1 MRMRTSAAVAAVLA
15 VTGATLAW
23 APSASAAPAAAEC
36 VTNPL
41 GTAGLY
47 AEFVEKDSVRHS
59 DSEGAVAVGG
69 DATFGDP
76 KQPSGF
82 SIGHKLTPADLAKL
96 PGGHSLVVGGTLYAN
111 QVVLDNGTGVAGKVV
126 DRSTKGQGFGVD
138 GDKVAEGASPASPVD
153 FGKEFASLRAL
164 STGWAGVAAN
174 GTVAKDGLG
183 LFLTGT
189 DAKLNVFAVAAAD
202 LQKAGAITFKV
213 PAGSSTLVNVLG
225 SSYDMSTA
233 PTYGVYYQ
241 GADGT
246 APVVDDYALA
256 SDAFAGIRSRMLWN
270 FPQAESVKKNYTS
283 WPGTIL
289 APNAKVEMGGT
300 GANGQPYG
308 PGHVNGSVIA
318 EELVTAPGAETHQ
331 MNFTGCLPKTT
342 TTEEVVPPKPPTP
355 TETSVPTPPATPEP
369 TPTESEGGTPE
380 TPGTTGTPETPEASE
395 TPGTPG
401 DSASP
406 SAPGETAGTP
416 DASVTPGASAI
427 PDGATG
433 TPAPSAT
440 PEGDL
445 ATTGSSVGPGV
456 IGAAVA
462 ALLAGGG
469 FLAFAKRRRRA
480 S

>member
-23 APSASAAPAAAEC
+23 VPAASAAPAGADC

-82 SIGHKLTPADLAKL
+82 SIGHKLTGADLAEL

-111 QVVLDNGTGVAGKVV
+111 QVVLDNGTGVAGRVV
-126 DRSTKGQGFGVD
+126 DRSTPGQGFGVD
-138 GDKVAEGASPASPVD
+138 GGKVAEGASPTSPID

-183 LFLTGT
+183 LFFTGT
-189 DAKLNVFAVAAAD
+189 DAKLNVFAVAAED
-202 LQKAGAITFKV
+202 LQKAGALTFKV

-256 SDAFAGIRSRMLWN
+256 NGDFEGIRSRMLWN

-289 APNAKVEMGGT
+289 APNAKVEMGGQ
-300 GANGQPYG
+300 GIG

-318 EELVTAPGAETHQ
+318 EELVTVPGAETHQ
-331 MNFTGCLPKTT
+331 MNFSGCLPKATT
-342 TTEEVVPPKPPTP
+342 PEEVVTPKPPTP
-355 TETSVPTPPATPEP
+355 TETSVPSPPATPEP
-369 TPTESEGGTPE
+369 TPTERDGGTPE
-380 TPGTTGTPETPEASE
+380 TPAVTGTPETPETSE
-395 TPGTPG
+395 TPGGTGTPG
-401 DSASP
+401 TSASP

-416 DASVTPGASAI
+416 EAPATPDASET

-433 TPAPSAT
+433 APAPSAT

-445 ATTGSSVGPGV
+445 ATTGSSVGPGA
-456 IGAAVA
+456 IAAAVA

>member
-1 MRMRTSAAVAAVLA
+1 MRTTAAVAAVLA
-15 VTGATLAW
+15 VTGTALAW
-23 APSASAAPAAAEC
+23 APAVSAAPATSCA
-36 VTNPL
+36 THPL

-82 SIGHKLTPADLAKL
+82 SIGHKLTGADLAKL

-111 QVVLDNGTGVAGKVV
+111 QVVLDNGTGIAGKVV
-126 DRSTKGQGFGVD
+126 DRSTPGQGFGVD
-138 GDKVAEGASPASPVD
+138 GDKVTEGASPASPVD
-153 FGKEFASLRAL
+153 FAKEFAGLRAL
-164 STGWAGVAAN
+164 STGWAGTAPN
-174 GTVAKDGLG
+174 GTVAGDKDAQG

-189 DAKLNVFAVAAAD
+189 STELNVFAVDAAD
-202 LQKAGAITFKV
+202 LEKARAITLKV

-225 SSYDMSTA
+225 ASYDMSKSA
-233 PTYGVYYQ
+233 TYGVYYQ

-246 APVVDDYALA
+246 APVIDDYTLA
-256 SDAFAGIRSRMLWN
+256 SDEFRQIRSKLLWN

-289 APNAKVEMGGT
+289 APNATVEMGSG
-300 GANGQPYG
+300 NVG

-318 EELVTAPGAETHQ
+318 ESLKTVPGAETHQ
-331 MNFTGCLPKTT
+331 MNFAGCLPKETT
-342 TTEEVVPPKPPTP
+342 PGEVVTPQPPTP
-355 TETSVPTPPATPEP
+355 TETAVPTPPATPEP
-369 TPTESEGGTPE
+369 TPSEGGGTPTAPATPE
-380 TPGTTGTPETPEASE
+380 TPGASETPGTSASPSTPAGTPEASE
-395 TPGTPG
+395 TPAGP
-401 DSASP
+401 
-406 SAPGETAGTP
+406 GTP
-416 DASVTPGASAI
+416 DE
-427 PDGATG
+427 AT
-433 TPAPSAT
+433 TAPAAPSTAPPAT

-445 ATTGSSVGPGV
+445 ATTGSAIGPGT
-456 IGAAVA
+456 IGAAA
-462 ALLAGGG
+462 AAVLVGGG

>member
-1 MRMRTSAAVAAVLA
+1 MRTSAAVAAVLA
-15 VTGATLAW
+15 VTGAALSW
-23 APSASAAPAAAEC
+23 APTASATTTEC
-36 VTNPL
+36 ASQPL

-82 SIGHKLTPADLAKL
+82 SIGHKLTGADLAKL

-126 DRSTKGQGFGVD
+126 DRSTPGQGFGVD
-138 GDKVAEGASPASPVD
+138 GNKVAEGASPVD
-153 FGKEFASLRAL
+153 FAKEFARLRTL
-164 STGWAGVAAN
+164 STGWAATQPN
-174 GTVAKDGLG
+174 GTVAAAGDG
-183 LFLTGT
+183 LFLTGA
-189 DAKLNVFAVAAAD
+189 DKKLNVFAVNAAD
-202 LQKAGAITFKV
+202 LEKVRAITLDV

-225 SSYDMSTA
+225 ASYDMSTSA
-233 PTYGVYYQ
+233 TYGVYYKNL
-241 GADGT
+241 DGG
-246 APVVDDYALA
+246 APVIDDYAVPR
-256 SDAFAGIRSRMLWN
+256 DEYRQIRSRLLWN

-289 APNAKVEMGGT
+289 APNAKVEMGGK
-300 GANGQPYG
+300 GIG

-318 EELVTAPGAETHQ
+318 ESLTTVPGAETHQ
-331 MNFTGCLPKTT
+331 MNFTGCLPGETT
-342 TTEEVVPPKPPTP
+342 PGPVVTPGTPEPTDTP
-355 TETSVPTPPATPEP
+355 VPTAPATPEP
-369 TPTESEGGTPE
+369 TPSQGGATPGAPE
-380 TPGTTGTPETPEASE
+380 TPSAPST
-395 TPGTPG
+395 
-401 DSASP
+401 SASP
-406 SAPGETAGTP
+406 SAPGET
-416 DASVTPGASAI
+416 TPGETA
-427 PDGATG
+427 

-445 ATTGSSVGPGV
+445 ATTGSAIGPGA

-462 ALLAGGG
+462 AVAVGGG

>member
-1 MRMRTSAAVAAVLA
+1 MRTTAAVAAVLA
-15 VTGATLAW
+15 VTGTALAW
-23 APSASAAPAAAEC
+23 APAVSATPAAPATSCA
-36 VTNPL
+36 THPL

-82 SIGHKLTPADLAKL
+82 SIGHKLTGADLAKL

-111 QVVLDNGTGVAGKVV
+111 QVVLDNGTGTAGKVV
-126 DRSTKGQGFGVD
+126 DRSTPGQGFDVD
-138 GDKVAEGASPASPVD
+138 GDKVAEGASPTSPID
-153 FGKEFASLRAL
+153 FAKEFASLRAL
-164 STGWAGVAAN
+164 STGWAGTEPN
-174 GTVAKDGLG
+174 GTVAGDKDSQG

-189 DAKLNVFAVAAAD
+189 DTELNVFAVSAAD
-202 LQKAGAITFKV
+202 LEKARAITLKV

-225 SSYDMSTA
+225 ASYDMSKSA
-233 PTYGVYYQ
+233 TYGVYYQ

-246 APVVDDYALA
+246 APVIDDYNLA
-256 SDAFAGIRSRMLWN
+256 SDEFRQIRSRLLWN

-283 WPGTIL
+283 WPGTIF
-289 APNAKVEMGGT
+289 APNAEVEMGGT
-300 GANGQPYG
+300 DAKGNSIG

-318 EELVTAPGAETHQ
+318 ESLTTVPGAETHQ
-331 MNFTGCLPKTT
+331 MNFTGCLPKVTT
-342 TTEEVVPPKPPTP
+342 PSEVVTPKPPTP
-355 TETSVPTPPATPEP
+355 TETTVPTPPATPEP
-369 TPTESEGGTPE
+369 TPSEGGGTPTAPAAPGTSE
-380 TPGTTGTPETPEASE
+380 TPDASPSTPAG
-395 TPGTPG
+395 TPGTPATPG
-401 DSASP
+401 
-406 SAPGETAGTP
+406 APGEATTA
-416 DASVTPGASAI
+416 
-427 PDGATG
+427 
-433 TPAPSAT
+433 PAPVPSAT

-445 ATTGSSVGPGV
+445 ATTGSAIGPGT

-462 ALLAGGG
+462 AVLVGGG